1 MHIVE
6 WACKNKSWPGKALIR
21 CIERIDYSNWDTV
34 GWEYLQIISQRTKF
48 SSAFLS
54 IFLGCEDITLPKAR
68 CVGDYLDNQRFLFLF
83 MV

>member
-34 GWEYLQIISQRTKF
+34 GWEYL
-48 SSAFLS
+48 
-54 IFLGCEDITLPKAR
+54 
-68 CVGDYLDNQRFLFLF
+68 
-83 MV
+83 